1 MALSRGNLESLG
13 KDNGEGETGSHT
25 SRCCPTMSLPALFRL
40 PSRVHRGYDRR
51 MPSMVPPFTATQAA
65 VLKNFLASP
74 QRPTGTLTYPQ
85 LAGFLFSLA
94 NGPELIPP
102 SEWIPMVFDDH
113 DAGYDT
119 QAEAEQV
126 LQAMMALYNDCA
138 RQYFAD
144 RPTLPPGCDIRPAP
158 LDNLEPDAPL
168 SHWAQGF
175 GMGHDYLVE
184 YWDEF
189 TPEEL
194 DEALGAALMTLTFF
208 SSASLARAYHEEGKA
223 GTSLAQLAGTVLD
236 IFHDALGE
244 YAHLGRAIYQG
255 RREAGD
261 LSPAPTTGR
270 KVGRN
275 DPCPCGSGSKFKKCC
290 GAT

>member
-158 LDNLEPDAPL
+158 
-168 SHWAQGF
+168 SIIW
-175 GMGHDYLVE
+175 
-184 YWDEF
+184 
-189 TPEEL
+189 
-194 DEALGAALMTLTFF
+194 
-208 SSASLARAYHEEGKA
+208 
-223 GTSLAQLAGTVLD
+223 
-236 IFHDALGE
+236 
-244 YAHLGRAIYQG
+244 
-255 RREAGD
+255 
-261 LSPAPTTGR
+261 SPTHR
-270 KVGRN
+270 
-275 DPCPCGSGSKFKKCC
+275 
-290 GAT
+290 